1 MPNGG
6 CKRRRIGRFIT
17 YCAAFA
23 HETHDNYITISLILG
38 EKKWLILC
46 HGTIFFNGEYP
57 IFAHRMENGKKENE
71 NIQEHI
77 LLCEKYFCRIE
88 KEKELPEIIHRF
100 LMRHL
105 PEGTAIE
112 KKT

>member
-1 MPNGG
+1 MADFVSWN
-6 CKRRRIGRFIT
+6 
-17 YCAAFA
+17 
-23 HETHDNYITISLILG
+23 D
-38 EKKWLILC
+38 
-46 HGTIFFNGEYP
+46 IFKGEYP

-77 LLCEKYFCRIE
+77 LLCRKIFLQDRERKRTAGN
-88 KEKELPEIIHRF
+88 IHRF